1 MSTKNTV
8 ELPESARRFHALYD
22 SDLSRVE
29 PVSDAQILAAIDRAE
44 AHDRNQIPDAARWDI
59 AAHLGFVHNSW
70 TTKQLRPQID
80 ALKAAGRIRDV
91 RRLGLDLVALTSTG
105 RRVLRKGRSAGEV
118 ALPESPQHRTWRHS
132 RTVAGDR
139 IDGFRDALRASVAE
153 LGGLLDAGQA
163 PSDAWFEFGKRL
175 SAECRRLGSATYCL
189 SEWVEPDDGRADVD
203 TVLGRRNVWGW
214 DSSYG
219 Y

>member
-1 MSTKNTV
+1 MSRTSTV
-8 ELPESARRFHALYD
+8 ELPESARRFHALYR

-59 AAHLGFVHNSW
+59 AAHLGFVHDSW
-70 TTKQLRPQID
+70 TTRRLRPQID
-80 ALKAAGRIRDV
+80 ALKAAGRIHDV
-91 RRLGLDLVALTSTG
+91 RRLGIDLVALTSTG
-105 RRVLRKGRSAGEV
+105 RRALRRARSAGDV
-118 ALPESPQHRTWRHS
+118 PLPESPQHRTWRHS
-132 RTVAGDR
+132 RTMASDR
-139 IDGFRDALRASVAE
+139 IDGFREALRASMAE
-153 LGGLLDAGQA
+153 LGTLLDAGQT

-189 SEWVEPDDGRADVD
+189 SEWAEPDDARADVD

-214 DSSYG
+214 DGLYG